1 MGSLESGIPPIKRER
16 QQHSLLQ
23 RNRSRSFL
31 FKRFSYI
38 QWICSTCVFFF
49 FVVLFQMFLPGLVID
64 KSDKPPWR
72 SSEKELLPPDM
83 LVFKERGVLSFGN
96 DVRLEPNK
104 LLMSFQRDDTLTSS
118 NGFNTTAQR
127 FGFRKPKLALVF
139 ADLLADPEQLLMV
152 TVSNALIEI
161 GYAIEVYSLE
171 DGPVHGIWQQ
181 MGISVTILETNR
193 ASSCVIDWLS
203 YDGVIVNSLEARSM
217 FTCFMQEPFK
227 SIPLVWAINDETLA
241 VRSRQYSSTGHTEL
255 LTDWKK
261 IFSRASVVVFHNY
274 LFPILYS
281 EFDAGNFYVIPGSP
295 KEAWKTKNMDFPPK
309 DDIVISIVG
318 SQFLYKGQW
327 LEHAL
332 FLEALR
338 PLFSNY
344 NSESY
349 KSHLKIIVLGGES
362 ASNYSVA
369 IETISQNLTYPKDAV
384 KHVSVAGN
392 VDKILESSDLV
403 IYGSFLEEQS
413 FPEILM
419 KAMALGK
426 PVVAPDLLNIKKHVD
441 DRVSGYLFPKENLKV
456 LSQIVLEVITGDK
469 ISPLA
474 QNIRLMGKTAVKN
487 MMAVESIEGYATL
500 LENILK
506 FSSDVASPKDVHT
519 LPSKLREG
527 WSWHLF
533 EALMDASP
541 NNRTARSYEFIA
553 NVEGQWNQTPGD
565 STKSRVVND
574 DSFVYE
580 IWEGERYLQIINS
593 KKRQEDEELKARAL
607 QYQGTWEE
615 VYKSAKRA
623 DRSKN
628 DLHER
633 DEGELERTGQP
644 LCIYEPY
651 FGEGTWSFLHE
662 YPLYR
667 GVGMSVKGRRPGMDD
682 IDASSR
688 LPLFNQPYYRD
699 ALGDFGAFFAISN
712 KIDRL
717 HRNAW
722 IGFQSWRATARK
734 ESLSEIAENALLN
747 AIKTRKHGDAL
758 YFWVRMDKD
767 PRNPLKKPFWS
778 FCDAINAGNC
788 RFAYNETL
796 KKMYSVKNLD
806 SLPPMPED
814 GDTWSVMQSWVL
826 PTKSFVEFV
835 MFSRMFVDSL
845 DAQMYEEHHRTNRCY
860 LSLTED
866 KHCYSRVLELLV
878 NVWAYHSARRIVYID
893 PITGLMEEQH
903 KQMNRRGK
911 MWVDWFG
918 YTTLKTMDEDL
929 AEEADSNDRRV
940 GHWLWPWTGEVVW
953 RGSLEKE
960 RQRKNVEKEEQKK
973 RSKDKL
979 DRMRRKSHRQK
990 AIGKYIKPPPENANE
1005 MAEESHVL
1013 EINLISAQGLKEPT
1027 GKLRRLQT
1035 YASVWVDS
1043 STKLRTRIDR
1053 IGAENPIW
1061 NDKFVFQVSS
1071 EFLSSETSGV
1081 SIEIY
1086 AVGYLRDH
1094 LIGTVRFLVSNF
1106 LPTAAEKVP
1115 SLVALQIRRPSGK
1128 FRGVLNIAAMVIDA
1142 SELPAGFFKSV
1153 REKEA
1158 ESRRSRRMMK
1168 KSRSAVVLSENGLA
1182 DDGGSSKENSL
1193 SGSVNFSDDGTDSTA
1208 STPMPSPL
1216 RDWNAVRNMAGKN
1229 HVRWSS
1235 DGGGM
1240 MCCFLMKSEFMARFT
1255 RQISAMEVRATQKN
1269 RVRYSSKNIKHL
1281 PSCTITEFDLKDY
1294 SPLGFRL
1301 IQELEDIDHD
1311 DYMHSICND
1320 KTLNKLSSGKIG
1332 NVFLV
1337 SNDDRFLIKILRKSE
1352 IKVILETLPG
1362 YYRHIHNHRSSLF
1375 SRIYGA
1381 HVVKPVGGVKTYFA
1395 VMSNMLHS
1403 KVFMNK
1409 LYDLK
1414 GSPKGR
1420 TNKKIELRNNTVFK
1434 DIDLDFCFYVD
1445 PLARQRIIKQT
1456 KLDCDLL
1463 EEQGIMDYSLLVGLQ
1478 VKESS
1483 TQGSV
1488 NGVNPVYGSFT
1499 PPCSLKSDSTNSLKT
1514 ALNSPDSSFTTFY
1527 SCPPSRESVESENS
1541 MTSNSTG
1548 SENNLINRQSKL
1560 TTLSD
1565 LFVNSSCSSTNFGM
1579 KIPARARR
1587 VKRAAGEEEE
1597 WYDVVL
1603 YLGIV
1608 DTFQDYG
1615 MKKRIEHC
1623 YKTIQHNSNSIS
1635 TVHPKIYSSRFQEFV
1650 SNIFLPRDD
1659 GDLSL

>member
-1 MGSLESGIPPIKRER
+1 MGSLESGIPPAKREGGERWAR
-16 QQHSLLQ
+16 QHHPLLQ

-72 SSEKELLPPDM
+72 SIEKELLPPDM
-83 LVFKERGVLSFGN
+83 LVFKERGVLSFGE
-96 DVRLEPNK
+96 DVRLEPTK
-104 LLMSFQRDDTLTSS
+104 LLMSFQRDAQNSS
-118 NGFNTTAQR
+118 GGFNTTVQR

-152 TVSNALIEI
+152 TVSNALLEI

-181 MGISVTILETNR
+181 MGVSVTVLETNH

-203 YDGVIVNSLEARSM
+203 YNGVIVNSLEARSM

-227 SIPLVWAINDETLA
+227 SIPLVWAINDEILA

-274 LFPILYS
+274 LLPILYS

-295 KEAWKTKNMDFPPK
+295 KEAWKAKNMDFPPK

-332 FLEALR
+332 LLEALR
-338 PLFSNY
+338 PLFSGY

-349 KSHLKIIVLGGES
+349 NSHLKIIVLGGES

-426 PVVAPDLLNIKKHVD
+426 PIVAPNLLNIKKHVD
-441 DRVSGYLFPKENLKV
+441 DRVSGYLFPKENPKV
-456 LSQIVLEVITGDK
+456 LSQIVLEVITEGK

-474 QNIRLMGKTAVKN
+474 QNIGLMGKTAVKN

-506 FSSDVASPKDVHT
+506 FSSEVASPKDVQT
-519 LPSKLREG
+519 IPPKLREG

-533 EALMDASP
+533 EVLMDESP

-553 NVEGQWNQTPGD
+553 NVEGHWNQTSGD

-580 IWEGERYLQIINS
+580 IWEGERYIQTINS
-593 KKRQEDEELKARAL
+593 KKRQEDEELKGRAL

-688 LPLFNQPYYRD
+688 LSLFNQPYYRD

-826 PTKSFVEFV
+826 PTRSFVEFV

-860 LSLTED
+860 LSLTKD

-903 KQMNRRGK
+903 KQKDRRGK

-953 RGSLEKE
+953 RGSVEKE

-1043 STKLRTRIDR
+1043 SDKLRTRIDR

-1158 ESRRSRRMMK
+1158 ASRRSRRMMK

-1208 STPMPSPL
+1208 SSPMPSPL

-1229 HVRWSS
+1229 H
-1235 DGGGM
+1235 
-1240 MCCFLMKSEFMARFT
+1240 
-1255 RQISAMEVRATQKN
+1255 ISAMEVRATQKN
-1269 RVRYSSKNIKHL
+1269 RVHL
-1281 PSCTITEFDLKDY
+1281 A
-1294 SPLGFRL
+1294 PL
-1301 IQELEDIDHD
+1301 
-1311 DYMHSICND
+1311 
-1320 KTLNKLSSGKIG
+1320 
-1332 NVFLV
+1332 
-1337 SNDDRFLIKILRKSE
+1337 
-1352 IKVILETLPG
+1352 
-1362 YYRHIHNHRSSLF
+1362 
-1375 SRIYGA
+1375 
-1381 HVVKPVGGVKTYFA
+1381 
-1395 VMSNMLHS
+1395 
-1403 KVFMNK
+1403 
-1409 LYDLK
+1409 
-1414 GSPKGR
+1414 
-1420 TNKKIELRNNTVFK
+1420 
-1434 DIDLDFCFYVD
+1434 
-1445 PLARQRIIKQT
+1445 
-1456 KLDCDLL
+1456 
-1463 EEQGIMDYSLLVGLQ
+1463 
-1478 VKESS
+1478 
-1483 TQGSV
+1483 
-1488 NGVNPVYGSFT
+1488 
-1499 PPCSLKSDSTNSLKT
+1499 
-1514 ALNSPDSSFTTFY
+1514 
-1527 SCPPSRESVESENS
+1527 
-1541 MTSNSTG
+1541 
-1548 SENNLINRQSKL
+1548 
-1560 TTLSD
+1560 
-1565 LFVNSSCSSTNFGM
+1565 
-1579 KIPARARR
+1579 
-1587 VKRAAGEEEE
+1587 
-1597 WYDVVL
+1597 
-1603 YLGIV
+1603 
-1608 DTFQDYG
+1608 
-1615 MKKRIEHC
+1615 
-1623 YKTIQHNSNSIS
+1623 
-1635 TVHPKIYSSRFQEFV
+1635 
-1650 SNIFLPRDD
+1650 
-1659 GDLSL
+1659 LSLI

>member
-72 SSEKELLPPDM
+72 RSEKELLPPDM

-96 DVRLEPNK
+96 DVRFEPTK
-104 LLMSFQRDDTLTSS
+104 LLLSFQRDNTQQTSS
-118 NGFNTTAQR
+118 NGFNTTTLR

-139 ADLLADPEQLLMV
+139 ADLLADSQQLLMV
-152 TVSNALIEI
+152 TVSNALLEI

-181 MGISVTILETNR
+181 MGVSVTILDSNR
-193 ASSCVIDWLS
+193 AASCVIDWLS

-295 KEAWKTKNMDFPPK
+295 KEAWKAKNLDLPPK

-338 PLFSNY
+338 PLFSGY

-349 KSHLKIIVLGGES
+349 KSHLKIVVLGGES

-384 KHVSVAGN
+384 KHVSVVGN

-403 IYGSFLEEQS
+403 IYGSFLVEQS

-426 PVVAPDLLNIKKHVD
+426 PIVAPDLLNIKKHVYFLFLCSFLYGDVLWHSDCIGNIKQVD

-474 QNIRLMGKTAVKN
+474 QNVGLMGKTAVKN

-506 FSSDVASPKDVHT
+506 FSSEVASPKDVHT
-519 LPSKLREG
+519 LPSKLGEG

-580 IWEGERYLQIINS
+580 IWEGERYIQTINS
-593 KKRQEDEELKARAL
+593 KKTQDDEELKARAL

-767 PRNPLKKPFWS
+767 PRNPLQKPFWS

-806 SLPPMPED
+806 SLPLMPED

-860 LSLTED
+860 LSLTKD

-990 AIGKYIKPPPENANE
+990 AIGKYIKPPPENAN
-1005 MAEESHVL
+1005 V
-1013 EINLISAQGLKEPT
+1013 
-1027 GKLRRLQT
+1027 
-1035 YASVWVDS
+1035 
-1043 STKLRTRIDR
+1043 
-1053 IGAENPIW
+1053 
-1061 NDKFVFQVSS
+1061 
-1071 EFLSSETSGV
+1071 
-1081 SIEIY
+1081 
-1086 AVGYLRDH
+1086 
-1094 LIGTVRFLVSNF
+1094 
-1106 LPTAAEKVP
+1106 
-1115 SLVALQIRRPSGK
+1115 
-1128 FRGVLNIAAMVIDA
+1128 
-1142 SELPAGFFKSV
+1142 
-1153 REKEA
+1153 
-1158 ESRRSRRMMK
+1158 
-1168 KSRSAVVLSENGLA
+1168 
-1182 DDGGSSKENSL
+1182 
-1193 SGSVNFSDDGTDSTA
+1193 
-1208 STPMPSPL
+1208 
-1216 RDWNAVRNMAGKN
+1216 
-1229 HVRWSS
+1229 
-1235 DGGGM
+1235 
-1240 MCCFLMKSEFMARFT
+1240 
-1255 RQISAMEVRATQKN
+1255 
-1269 RVRYSSKNIKHL
+1269 
-1281 PSCTITEFDLKDY
+1281 
-1294 SPLGFRL
+1294 
-1301 IQELEDIDHD
+1301 
-1311 DYMHSICND
+1311 
-1320 KTLNKLSSGKIG
+1320 
-1332 NVFLV
+1332 
-1337 SNDDRFLIKILRKSE
+1337 
-1352 IKVILETLPG
+1352 
-1362 YYRHIHNHRSSLF
+1362 
-1375 SRIYGA
+1375 
-1381 HVVKPVGGVKTYFA
+1381 
-1395 VMSNMLHS
+1395 
-1403 KVFMNK
+1403 
-1409 LYDLK
+1409 
-1414 GSPKGR
+1414 
-1420 TNKKIELRNNTVFK
+1420 
-1434 DIDLDFCFYVD
+1434 
-1445 PLARQRIIKQT
+1445 
-1456 KLDCDLL
+1456 
-1463 EEQGIMDYSLLVGLQ
+1463 
-1478 VKESS
+1478 
-1483 TQGSV
+1483 
-1488 NGVNPVYGSFT
+1488 
-1499 PPCSLKSDSTNSLKT
+1499 
-1514 ALNSPDSSFTTFY
+1514 
-1527 SCPPSRESVESENS
+1527 
-1541 MTSNSTG
+1541 
-1548 SENNLINRQSKL
+1548 
-1560 TTLSD
+1560 TTLLNAD
-1565 LFVNSSCSSTNFGM
+1565 
-1579 KIPARARR
+1579 A
-1587 VKRAAGEEEE
+1587 
-1597 WYDVVL
+1597 
-1603 YLGIV
+1603 
-1608 DTFQDYG
+1608 
-1615 MKKRIEHC
+1615 
-1623 YKTIQHNSNSIS
+1623 
-1635 TVHPKIYSSRFQEFV
+1635 
-1650 SNIFLPRDD
+1650 
-1659 GDLSL
+1659 